1 MKKKLLGLICMSLFA
16 CFSLQAAQVDTLLV
30 RSESMNKDIKVVAI
44 RPDKAVKGEKCPV
57 IYLLHGHGGH
67 AKTWIQVRPDLPE
80 IADRDGIIF
89 VCPDGGTSWYWD
101 SPVDS
106 TFRYETFVAKEL
118 VAYTD
123 KYYPTVPR
131 ATGRAITGLSM
142 GGQGSLYLA
151 VHHPDVFG
159 AAGSMSGGVD
169 IRPFPKN
176 WDMAKRLGTLEEN
189 RERWDAFTLV
199 NQMERFKAANLALI
213 IDCGTDDFFYQ
224 VNLDLHKR
232 LLEHKVNHDFIVKP
246 GVHNWDY
253 WIKAVEFQLLFFQQF
268 FER

>member
-1 MKKKLLGLICMSLFA
+1 MKKTLFLLLLLALVLPMK
-16 CFSLQAAQVDTLLV
+16 AARVDSV
-30 RSESMNKDIKVVAI
+30 EVYSASMNKKV
-44 RPDKAVKGEKCPV
+44 PAVVIVSERALAGNRCPV
-57 IYLLHGHGGH
+57 VYLLHGFGDNHKG
-67 AKTWIQVRPDLPE
+67 WITKKPDLKRH
-80 IADRDGIIF
+80 ADEKGIII
-89 VCPDGGTSWYWD
+89 VCPDGNNSWYWD